1 MIPVDLAYYFSGYF
15 WITTIAALILVP
27 LFLYKIDSKENDR

>member
-1 MIPVDLAYYFSGYF
+1 MICPDWSYYLTPYF